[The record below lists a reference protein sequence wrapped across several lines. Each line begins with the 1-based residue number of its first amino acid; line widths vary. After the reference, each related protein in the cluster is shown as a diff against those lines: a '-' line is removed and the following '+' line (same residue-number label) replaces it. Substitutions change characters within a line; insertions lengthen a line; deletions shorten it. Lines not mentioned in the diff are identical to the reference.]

1 MSAVL
6 ERVTVAH
13 EFVPGRFIEN
23 VTSVESFVDR
33 LMTIHYGDR
42 LGYYEAL
49 ADCGPLTYSELA
61 VHVGITEAAARE
73 WLDTQVALGV
83 LVTDERVV
91 PAWERRSVAGL
102 PARRCCCI
110 LKTLFSVRAS
120 LTPSQLEPQGHLAN
134 NRVSGRISTHLSAFP
149 FSQAADR
156 RPQVVRSAA
165 CDQRPAVDSSLRQRL
180 LAVAFLWV
188 FVQRKSDDNRPGGFI
203 DNAQLPRDSSGTELR
218 DQRLDHY
225 RLPGDRPNLLLRA
238 QLCQIG
244 HRAWS
249 LCRVPVEQCVTA
261 IVTAQT
267 RAMG

>member
-91 PAWERRSVAGL
+91 PPGSATGCRPPRGVAV
-102 PARRCCCI
+102 ASEED
-110 LKTLFSVRAS
+110 LFSVRAS

-203 DNAQLPRDSSGTELR
+203 DNAQLPAIPAARNCAISGSIITGSR
-218 DQRLDHY
+218 V
-225 RLPGDRPNLLLRA
+225 
-238 QLCQIG
+238 IG
-244 HRAWS
+244 RTCCSAHS
-249 LCRVPVEQCVTA
+249 CV
-261 IVTAQT
+261 
-267 RAMG
+267 R